1 MGDREMNRA
10 LTADDFI
17 DEAESA
23 ERAGAWPQA
32 AALWKRALETCRE
45 EQEPCCREGQQRCE
59 FEIQTDAELTS
70 IAKRVLG
77 IPTLETRGSDR
88 LDFHEVGVQQVLAA
102 LRLAHQLGRR
112 AVVR

>member
-1 MGDREMNRA
+1 MNRA

-45 EQEPCCREGQQRCE
+45 EQESCCREGQQRCE

-88 LDFHEVGVQQVLAA
+88 LDFHDVSVWGIRQA
-102 LRLAHQLGRR
+102 LIDAFEAGRLASSTNTPN
-112 AVVR
+112 